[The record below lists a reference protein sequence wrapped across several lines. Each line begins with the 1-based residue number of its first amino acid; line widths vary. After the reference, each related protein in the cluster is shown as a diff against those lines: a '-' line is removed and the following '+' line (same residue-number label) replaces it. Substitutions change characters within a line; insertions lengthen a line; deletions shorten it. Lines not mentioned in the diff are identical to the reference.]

1 MTHWLTIIINK
12 TMSETKILVV
22 ALLLVI
28 IFLGMAAFLFYL
40 EKRIAA
46 SEKKIRELEKNPN
59 KEKNPQ

>member
-46 SEKKIRELEKNPN
+46 SEKKIRELEKNPK

>member
-1 MTHWLTIIINK
+1 
-12 TMSETKILVV
+12 MSETKILVV

-46 SEKKIRELEKNPN
+46 SEKKIRELEKNPK